1 MAARAPQFTP
11 GPWSVRDMPWATG
24 TKHYIDAGGG
34 VVATTL
40 SRQSVNPADKAQVL
54 ANARLIAAA
63 PELYEALIGL
73 LPIVFTGSPTNEQ
86 NIAHWERERDLG
98 NGQAPAVLA
107 AYAALAKARG
117 ESDQ

>member
-24 TKHYIDAGGG
+24 TKHIIDPGRGG
-34 VVATTL
+34 VATTL

-63 PELYEALIGL
+63 PELYQRLTEAREAIASLDDGALGWGEEPHGMLGKNIYPIKDEL
-73 LPIVFTGSPTNEQ
+73 LHYI
-86 NIAHWERERDLG
+86 D
-98 NGQAPAVLA
+98 
-107 AYAALAKARG
+107 AALAKARG
-117 ESDQ
+117 DQ

>member
-1 MAARAPQFTP
+1 MTDLFKYNPT
-11 GPWSVRDMPWATG
+11 PWSHARCGDNWDINLPSEP
-24 TKHYIDAGGG
+24 DAKGVG
-34 VVATTL
+34 VVATCF
-40 SRQSVNPADKAQVL
+40 AGEDI
-54 ANARLIAAA
+54 ARLIAAA

-117 ESDQ
+117 ESGQ